1 MDIME
6 NHLAQLEDQLV
17 DTKFNRKA
25 NMITTVDVET
35 SWQKTETGGYDPSP
49 FHPDNVLVSV
59 GLHSNYGD
67 EYYFTGH
74 SERVSKGGK
83 ARIQEVLSETTLLV
97 GHNIKFDLMWL
108 LESGLEYTGRVYDTM
123 LGEYILNRGIR
134 KSLTLEMSC
143 RRRKI
148 GSKDDRIKE
157 FMDRGIS
164 FENIPADIVEE
175 YGKIDVQ
182 ITRKL
187 FDSQMADFRLPKN
200 KGLLMTVKMMNEF
213 LVVLS
218 NMERNGININLDEL
232 NQVEKEY
239 RAEFAYLKQ
248 KIDKI
253 VYKQMGDTKIN
264 LSSPEQLSWLIYS
277 AKPKDKKE
285 WAKIF
290 NVGIDKNTGKNK
302 KRPQYSRIQF
312 RNLVKDNTETIHKT
326 VASQCMTCHGK
337 GVIKKIKKDGS
348 PFKNYSKCSD
358 CDGDGYIYSSIAK
371 VAGFRQRPR
380 NVYDIAESG
389 FRTDKL
395 TLNKIAAEAEGE
407 FKEFIDAI
415 VRHNAV
421 DTYLNTFVEGLKN
434 FTNERGFLHPKF
446 MQAITAT
453 GRLSSRDPNFQNQ
466 PRGKTFPIRKVVTS
480 RFKDG
485 KMMEIDFAQL
495 EFRTAVYLAQDK
507 QGMEDIKNKIDVHQY
522 TADIIGVSRQDAK
535 AHTFKPLYG
544 GVTGTEDEKRYYSKF
559 LEKYKDIKTWHEKL
573 QSEAIRFKQISLPTG
588 RQYAFP
594 YAERTPWGGSTYG
607 TQIKNYPVQGFAT
620 ADIVP
625 LACIN
630 IYKLMQEKKV
640 KSLLINTVHD
650 SIVADVYPG
659 EEDVMSEIFNR
670 GTADVIPA
678 LKQYYKIDFNVPLD
692 TELKIGY
699 DWLNMEE
706 VK

>member
-1 MDIME
+1 
-6 NHLAQLEDQLV
+6 
-17 DTKFNRKA
+17 
-25 NMITTVDVET
+25 MITTVDVET
-35 SWQKTETGGYDPSP
+35 SYQKTENGGYDPSP
-49 FHPDNVLVSV
+49 FHEDNILVSV
-59 GLHSNYGD
+59 GLNSYFGD
-67 EYYFTGH
+67 EYYFTNH
-74 SERVSKGGK
+74 SERIDEGCYHK
-83 ARIQEVLSETTLLV
+83 IQETLDKTTLLV

-108 LESGLEYTGRVYDTM
+108 LESGFKYSGKVYDTM

-148 GSKDDRIKE
+148 GSKDSSIKE
-157 FMDRGIS
+157 YMDRGVS
-164 FENIPADIVEE
+164 FENIPAEVVEE

-182 ITRKL
+182 ITRRL
-187 FDSQMADFRLPKN
+187 FDSQMADFKLTKN
-200 KGLLMTVKMMNEF
+200 KGLLMTAKMMNEF

-218 NMERNGININLDEL
+218 DMERNGININLEDL
-232 NQVEKEY
+232 NNVEKEF

-277 AKPKDKKE
+277 MKPKDKKN

-302 KRPQYSRIQF
+302 RRPNYSRQQF
-312 RNLVKDNTETIHKT
+312 RNLVADNTEVIHRT
-326 VASQCMTCHGK
+326 VAEQCIGCHGK
-337 GVIKKIKKDGS
+337 GVIKRIKKDGS
-348 PFKNYSKCSD
+348 PFKNYSKCAD
-358 CDGDGYIYSSIAK
+358 CDGEGYIYTPMAK

-380 NVYDIAESG
+380 SVYDIAESG
-389 FRTDKL
+389 FRTDKI

-407 FKEFIDAI
+407 FKEFIDAV

-421 DTYLNTFVEGLKN
+421 DTYLNTFVEGLKS
-434 FTNERGFLHPKF
+434 FTNEKGFLHPKF
-446 MQAITAT
+446 MQAVTAT

-466 PRGKTFPIRKVVTS
+466 PRGNTFPIRKAISS
-480 RFKDG
+480 RFEG
-485 KMMEIDFAQL
+485 GSIMEIDYAQL
-495 EFRTAVYLAQDK
+495 EFRTAVFLAQDR
-507 QGMEDIKNKIDVHQY
+507 QGIKDIENGVDVHQY
-522 TADIIGVSRQDAK
+522 TADIIGCSRQDAK

-544 GVTGTEDEKRYYSKF
+544 GMSGTDNEKKYYSAF
-559 LEKYKDIKTWHEKL
+559 LKKYPDIKAWHEKL
-573 QSEAIRFKQISLPTG
+573 QDEAIRRKVVTLPSG

-594 YAERTPWGGSTYG
+594 KAERMPWGGSSFS

-630 IYKLMQEKKV
+630 IQELLEANNT

-659 EEDVMSEIFNR
+659 EEDVAASCL
-670 GTADVIPA
+670 GSGC
-678 LKQYYKIDFNVPLD
+678 LKVVQTMKEMYDIDFNVPLD
-692 TELKIGY
+692 VEIKVGSN
-699 DWLNMEE
+699 WLETK
-706 VK
+706 VYA

>member
-1 MDIME
+1 
-6 NHLAQLEDQLV
+6 
-17 DTKFNRKA
+17 
-25 NMITTVDVET
+25 MITTVDVET
-35 SWQKTETGGYDPSP
+35 SWQKNDNGGYDPSP
-49 FHPDNVLVSV
+49 FHEDNILVSV
-59 GLHSNYGD
+59 GLNSYWGD
-67 EYYFTGH
+67 EYYFTNH
-74 SERVSKGGK
+74 SERIDEGCFHK
-83 ARIQEVLSETTLLV
+83 IQETLDKTTLLV

-108 LESGLEYTGRVYDTM
+108 LEAGFKYSGRVYDTM
-123 LGEYILNRGIR
+123 LGEYILNKGIR

-148 GSKDDRIKE
+148 GSKDSAIKE
-157 FMDRGIS
+157 WMDRGVS
-164 FENIPADIVEE
+164 FENIPADVVEE

-187 FDSQMADFRLPKN
+187 FDSQMADFKLEKN
-200 KGLLMTVKMMNEF
+200 KHLLMTAKMMNEF
-213 LVVLS
+213 LVVLID
-218 NMERNGININLDEL
+218 MERNGININIEDL
-232 NQVEKEY
+232 NSVEREF

-277 AKPKDKKE
+277 VKPKDKKD
-285 WAKIF
+285 WCKIF
-290 NVGIDKNTGKNK
+290 NIGIDKNTGKNK
-302 KRPQYSRIQF
+302 KRPQYSRLQF
-312 RNLVKDNTETIHKT
+312 RNLVTDNTTPIFRT
-326 VASQCMTCHGK
+326 VASQCMGCKGK
-337 GVIKKIKKDGS
+337 GVIKRIKKDGS
-348 PFKNYSKCSD
+348 PFKNYSKCVD
-358 CDGDGYIYSSIAK
+358 CNGDGYVYTEMAK
-371 VAGFRQRPR
+371 YAGFRQRPKS
-380 NVYDIAESG
+380 VYDVAESG
-389 FRTDKL
+389 FRTDKI
-395 TLNKIAAEAEGE
+395 TLSKIAAEAEGE
-407 FKEFIDAI
+407 FKEFIDAV

-434 FTNERGFLHPKF
+434 FTNEKGFLHPKF
-446 MQAITAT
+446 MQAVTAT

-480 RFKDG
+480 RFDG
-485 KMMEIDFAQL
+485 GKILEIDFAQL

-544 GVTGTEDEKRYYSKF
+544 GVTGTEDEKRYYTKF
-559 LEKYKDIKTWHEKL
+559 LEKYKDIKTWHDKL
-573 QSEAIRFKQISLPTG
+573 QSEAIRYKRIKLPTG
-588 RQYAFP
+588 REYSFP

-630 IYKLMQEKKV
+630 IYKLMKDKGV
-640 KSLLINTVHD
+640 KSLLVNTVHD

-659 EEDVMSEIFNR
+659 EEDVMSDIFNQ

-692 TELKIGY
+692 TELKIGNN
-699 DWLNMEE
+699 WLDMKE
-706 VK
+706 VNHND

>member
-1 MDIME
+1 
-6 NHLAQLEDQLV
+6 
-17 DTKFNRKA
+17 
-25 NMITTVDVET
+25 MITTVDVET
-35 SWQKTETGGYDPSP
+35 SWQKTDTGGYDPSP
-49 FHPDNVLVSV
+49 FHPDNILVSV
-59 GLHSNYGD
+59 GIND
-67 EYYFTGH
+67 EYYFTNH
-74 SERVSKGGK
+74 SERVDEGCYHK
-83 ARIQEVLSETTLLV
+83 IQSILDKTTLLI

-108 LESGLEYTGRVYDTM
+108 LESGFKYTGKVYDTM

-148 GSKDDRIKE
+148 GSKDSSIKE
-157 FMDRGIS
+157 YMDRGVS
-164 FENIPADIVEE
+164 FENIPADVVEE

-182 ITRKL
+182 ITRRL
-187 FDSQMADFRLPKN
+187 FDSQMADFKLEKN
-200 KGLLMTVKMMNEF
+200 KHLLMTAKMMNEF

-218 NMERNGININLDEL
+218 DMERNGININIEDL
-232 NQVEKEY
+232 NSVEREF

-277 AKPKDKKE
+277 IKPKDKKE
-285 WAKIF
+285 WCKIF
-290 NVGIDKNTGKNK
+290 NIGIDKNTGKNK
-302 KRPQYSRIQF
+302 KRPQYSRLQF
-312 RNLVKDNTETIHKT
+312 RNLVTDNTIPIFKT
-326 VASQCMTCHGK
+326 VAQQCLHCKGK

-348 PFKNYSKCSD
+348 PFKNYSKCPE
-358 CDGDGYIYSSIAK
+358 CDGEGYIYTEMAK
-371 VAGFRQRPR
+371 YAGFRQRPKS
-380 NVYDIAESG
+380 VYDVSESG
-389 FRTDKL
+389 FRTDKI
-395 TLNKIAAEAEGE
+395 TLSKIAAEAEGE
-407 FKEFIDAI
+407 FKEFIDAV

-434 FTNERGFLHPKF
+434 FTNEKGFLHPKF
-446 MQAITAT
+446 MQAVTAT

-480 RFKDG
+480 RFDG
-485 KMMEIDFAQL
+485 GKILEIDFAQL

-544 GVTGTEDEKRYYSKF
+544 GVTGTEDEKRYYTKF
-559 LEKYKDIKTWHEKL
+559 LEKYKDIKTWHDKL
-573 QSEAIRFKQISLPTG
+573 QSEAIRYKRIKLPTG
-588 RQYAFP
+588 REYSFP

-630 IYKLMQEKKV
+630 IYKLMKDKGV
-640 KSLLINTVHD
+640 KSLLVNTVHD

-659 EEDVMSEIFNR
+659 EEDVMSDIFNQ

-692 TELKIGY
+692 TELKIGNN
-699 DWLNMEE
+699 WLDMKE
-706 VK
+706 VNHND

>member
-1 MDIME
+1 
-6 NHLAQLEDQLV
+6 
-17 DTKFNRKA
+17 
-25 NMITTVDVET
+25 MITTVDVET

-49 FHPDNVLVSV
+49 FHPDNILVSV
-59 GLHSNYGD
+59 GIND
-67 EYYFTGH
+67 EYYFTNH
-74 SERVSKGGK
+74 SERVDEGCYHK
-83 ARIQEVLSETTLLV
+83 IQSILDKTTLLI

-108 LESGLEYTGRVYDTM
+108 LESGFKYTGRVYDTM

-148 GSKDDRIKE
+148 GSKDSAIKE
-157 FMDRGIS
+157 FTDRGIP
-164 FENIPADIVEE
+164 FQDIPVDVVEE
-175 YGKIDVQ
+175 YGRIDVQ
-182 ITRKL
+182 ITKRL
-187 FDSQMADFRLPKN
+187 FDSQMQDFKLPKN
-200 KGLLMTVKMMNEF
+200 KSLLMTAKMMNEF

-218 NMERNGININLDEL
+218 DMERNGINISLEDL
-232 NQVEKEY
+232 NNVEKEY

-277 AKPKDKKE
+277 IKPKDKKD
-285 WAKIF
+285 WCKIF
-290 NVGIDKNTGKNK
+290 NIGIDKNTGKNK
-302 KRPQYSRIQF
+302 KRPQYSRLQF
-312 RNLVKDNTETIHKT
+312 RNLVTDNTTPIFRT
-326 VASQCMTCHGK
+326 VASQCMGCKGK
-337 GVIKKIKKDGS
+337 GVIKRIKKDGS
-348 PFKNYSKCSD
+348 PFKNYSKCVD
-358 CDGDGYIYSSIAK
+358 CDGEGYIYTEMAK
-371 VAGFRQRPR
+371 YAGFRQRPKS
-380 NVYDIAESG
+380 VYDVAESG
-389 FRTDKL
+389 FRTDKI
-395 TLNKIAAEAEGE
+395 TLSKIAAEAEGE
-407 FKEFIDAI
+407 FKEFIDAV

-434 FTNERGFLHPKF
+434 FTNEKGFLHPKF
-446 MQAITAT
+446 MQAVTAT

-480 RFKDG
+480 RFDG
-485 KMMEIDFAQL
+485 GKILEIDFAQL

-544 GVTGTEDEKRYYSKF
+544 GVTGTEDEKRYYTKF
-559 LEKYKDIKTWHEKL
+559 LEKYKDIKTWHDKL
-573 QSEAIRFKQISLPTG
+573 QSEAIRYKRIKLPTG
-588 RQYAFP
+588 REYSFP

-630 IYKLMQEKKV
+630 IYKLMKDKGV
-640 KSLLINTVHD
+640 KSLLVNTVHD

-659 EEDVMSEIFNR
+659 EEDVMSDIFNQ

-692 TELKIGY
+692 TELKIGNN
-699 DWLNMEE
+699 WLDMKE
-706 VK
+706 VNHND

>member
-1 MDIME
+1 
-6 NHLAQLEDQLV
+6 
-17 DTKFNRKA
+17 
-25 NMITTVDVET
+25 MITTVDVET
-35 SWQKTETGGYDPSP
+35 SWQKNENGGYDPSP
-49 FHPDNVLVSV
+49 FHQDNILVSV
-59 GLHSNYGD
+59 GLNSYWGD
-67 EYYFTGH
+67 EYYFTNH
-74 SERVSKGGK
+74 SERIDEGCFHK
-83 ARIQEVLSETTLLV
+83 IQETLDKTTLLV

-108 LESGLEYTGRVYDTM
+108 LEAGFKYSGRVYDTM
-123 LGEYILNRGIR
+123 LGEYILNKGIR

-148 GSKDDRIKE
+148 GSKDSAIKE
-157 FMDRGIS
+157 WMDRGVS
-164 FENIPADIVEE
+164 FENIPADVVEE

-182 ITRKL
+182 ITRRL
-187 FDSQMADFRLPKN
+187 FDSQMADFKLEKN
-200 KGLLMTVKMMNEF
+200 KHLLMTAKMMNEF

-218 NMERNGININLDEL
+218 DMERNGININIEDL
-232 NQVEKEY
+232 NSVEREF

-277 AKPKDKKE
+277 IKPKDKKE
-285 WAKIF
+285 WCKIF
-290 NVGIDKNTGKNK
+290 NIGIDKNTGKNK
-302 KRPQYSRIQF
+302 KRPQYSRLQF
-312 RNLVKDNTETIHKT
+312 RNLVTDNTIPIFKT
-326 VASQCMTCHGK
+326 VAQQCLHCKGK

-348 PFKNYSKCSD
+348 PFKNYSKCPE
-358 CDGDGYIYSSIAK
+358 CDGEGYIYTEMAK
-371 VAGFRQRPR
+371 YAGFRQRPKS
-380 NVYDIAESG
+380 VYDVSESG
-389 FRTDKL
+389 FRTDKI
-395 TLNKIAAEAEGE
+395 TLSKIAAEAEGE
-407 FKEFIDAI
+407 FKEFIDAV

-434 FTNERGFLHPKF
+434 FTNEKGFLHPKF
-446 MQAITAT
+446 MQAVTAT

-480 RFKDG
+480 RFDG
-485 KMMEIDFAQL
+485 GKILEIDFAQL

-544 GVTGTEDEKRYYSKF
+544 GVTGTEDEKRYYTKF
-559 LEKYKDIKTWHEKL
+559 LEKYKDIKTWHDRL
-573 QSEAIRFKQISLPTG
+573 QSEAIRYKRIKLPTG
-588 RQYAFP
+588 REYSFP

-630 IYKLMQEKKV
+630 IYKLMKDKGV
-640 KSLLINTVHD
+640 KSLLVNTVHD

-659 EEDVMSEIFNR
+659 EEDVMSDIFNQ

-692 TELKIGY
+692 TELKIGNN
-699 DWLNMEE
+699 WLDMEE
-706 VK
+706 VN

>member
-1 MDIME
+1 
-6 NHLAQLEDQLV
+6 
-17 DTKFNRKA
+17 
-25 NMITTVDVET
+25 MITTVDVET
-35 SWQKTETGGYDPSP
+35 SWQKNENGGYDPSP
-49 FHPDNVLVSV
+49 FHPDNILVSV
-59 GLHSNYGD
+59 GLDSKCGE
-67 EYYFTGH
+67 EYYFTNH
-74 SERVSKGGK
+74 SERIDRGCAVK
-83 ARIQEVLSETTLLV
+83 IQDTLNKTTLLV

-108 LESGLEYTGRVYDTM
+108 LESGFKYNGRVYDTM
-123 LGEYILNRGIR
+123 LGEYILNRGVR
-134 KSLTLEMSC
+134 KSLTLEMCC

-148 GSKDDRIKE
+148 GSKDSSVKE
-157 FMDRGIS
+157 YMDRGIS

-182 ITRKL
+182 ITRSL
-187 FDSQMADFRLPKN
+187 FDSQMADLRLEKN
-200 KGLLMTVKMMNEF
+200 KNLLMTVKMMNEF

-218 NMERNGININLDEL
+218 TMERNGINIDTAELDK
-232 NQVEKEY
+232 VEKEF

-253 VYKQMGDTKIN
+253 VYRQMGDTKIN
-264 LSSPEQLSWLIYS
+264 LSSPEQLAWLIYS
-277 AKPKDKKE
+277 MKPKDKKQ

-290 NVGIDKNTGKNK
+290 NVGIDKSTGKS
-302 KRPQYSRIQF
+302 KRRPNYSRQQF
-312 RNLVKDNTETIHKT
+312 RNLVADNTEVIHRT
-326 VASQCMTCHGK
+326 VAEQCIACHGK
-337 GVIKKIKKDGS
+337 GVIKRIKKDGS
-348 PFKNYSKCSD
+348 PFKNYTKCSE
-358 CDGDGYIYSSIAK
+358 CDGDGYTYTPMAK
-371 VAGFRQRPR
+371 IAGFRQRPR
-380 NVYDIAESG
+380 SVYDIAESG
-389 FRTDKL
+389 FRTDRL
-395 TLNKIAAEAEGE
+395 TLTKIASEAEGE

-434 FTNERGFLHPKF
+434 FTNEKGFLHPKF

-480 RFKDG
+480 RFEGG
-485 KMMEIDFAQL
+485 KILEIDFAQL

-544 GVTGTEDEKRYYSKF
+544 GVTGTEDEKRYYTKF
-559 LEKYKDIKTWHEKL
+559 LEKYKDIKKWHENL
-573 QSEAIRFKQISLPTG
+573 QSEAIRYKRVKLPTG
-588 RQYAFP
+588 REYAFP

-630 IYKLMQEKKV
+630 IYKLMQEQGV
-640 KSLLINTVHD
+640 KSLLVNTVHD

-659 EEDVMSEIFNR
+659 EEDVMSKIFKQ
-670 GTADVIPA
+670 GTSDVIPS
-678 LKQYYKIDFNVPLD
+678 LKEYYKINFNVPLD
-692 TELKIGY
+692 TETKIGIN
-699 DWLNMEE
+699 WLQMEDI
-706 VK
+706 K

>member
-1 MDIME
+1 
-6 NHLAQLEDQLV
+6 
-17 DTKFNRKA
+17 
-25 NMITTVDVET
+25 MITTVDVET
-35 SWQKTETGGYDPSP
+35 SWQRNENGGYDPSP
-49 FHPDNVLVSV
+49 FHPDNILVSV
-59 GLHSNYGD
+59 GLNSYFGD
-67 EYYFTGH
+67 EYYFTNH
-74 SERVSKGGK
+74 SERIDKGCAVK
-83 ARIQEVLSETTLLV
+83 IQETLDKTTLLV

-108 LESGLEYTGRVYDTM
+108 LESGFKYNGRVYDTM
-123 LGEYILNRGIR
+123 LGEYILNRGVR
-134 KSLTLEMSC
+134 KSLTLEMCC

-148 GSKDDRIKE
+148 GSKDSSVKE
-157 FMDRGIS
+157 WMDRGVS
-164 FENIPADIVEE
+164 FENIPKDIVEE

-182 ITRKL
+182 ITRRL
-187 FDSQMADFRLPKN
+187 FDSQMADLKLEKN

-218 NMERNGININLDEL
+218 DMERNGINVDLKELDR
-232 NQVEKEY
+232 VEKEF

-253 VYKQMGDTKIN
+253 VYRQMGDTKIN
-264 LSSPEQLSWLIYS
+264 LSSPEQLAWLIYS
-277 AKPKDKKE
+277 MKPKDKKQ

-290 NVGIDKNTGKNK
+290 NVGIDKNTGKS
-302 KRPQYSRIQF
+302 KRRPNYSRQQF
-312 RNLVKDNTETIHKT
+312 RNLVADNTEVIHRT
-326 VASQCMTCHGK
+326 VAQQCVTCKGK
-337 GVIKKIKKDGS
+337 GVIKRIKKDGS
-348 PFKNYSKCSD
+348 PFKNYTKCPD
-358 CDGDGYIYSSIAK
+358 CDGDGYIYTPMAK
-371 VAGFRQRPR
+371 IAGFRQRPR
-380 NVYDIAESG
+380 SVYDIAESG
-389 FRTDKL
+389 FRTDRI
-395 TLNKIAAEAEGE
+395 TLSKIASEAEGE

-434 FTNERGFLHPKF
+434 FTNEKGFLHPKF

-466 PRGKTFPIRKVVTS
+466 PRGRTFPIRKVVTS
-480 RFKDG
+480 RFDSG
-485 KMMEIDFAQL
+485 KIIEIDFAQL

-544 GVTGTEDEKRYYSKF
+544 GVTGTEDEKRYYTKF

-573 QSEAIRFKQISLPTG
+573 QSEAIRYKRIKLPTG
-588 RQYAFP
+588 REYAFP

-630 IYKLMQEKKV
+630 IYKLMKEKEV
-640 KSLLINTVHD
+640 KSLLVNTVHD

-659 EEDVMSEIFNR
+659 EEDVMSKIFKQ
-670 GTADVIPA
+670 GTADVIPS
-678 LKQYYKIDFNVPLD
+678 LKKYYKINFNVPLD
-692 TELKIGY
+692 TETKIGIN
-699 DWLNMEE
+699 WLQMEDI
-706 VK
+706 K

>member
-1 MDIME
+1 
-6 NHLAQLEDQLV
+6 
-17 DTKFNRKA
+17 
-25 NMITTVDVET
+25 MITTVDVET
-35 SWQKTETGGYDPSP
+35 SWQKNENGGYDPSP
-49 FHPDNVLVSV
+49 FHEDNILVSV
-59 GLHSNYGD
+59 GLNSYFGD
-67 EYYFTGH
+67 EYYFTNH
-74 SERVSKGGK
+74 SERIDEGCFHK
-83 ARIQEVLSETTLLV
+83 IQETLDKTTLLV

-108 LESGLEYTGRVYDTM
+108 LEAGFKYSGRVYDTM
-123 LGEYILNRGIR
+123 LGEYILNKGIR
-134 KSLTLEMSC
+134 KSLTLEMCC

-148 GSKDDRIKE
+148 GSKDSAVKE
-157 FMDRGIS
+157 WMDRGVS
-164 FENIPADIVEE
+164 FENIPADVVEE

-182 ITRKL
+182 ITRRL
-187 FDSQMADFRLPKN
+187 FDSQMSDFKLEKN
-200 KGLLMTVKMMNEF
+200 KHLLMTAKMMNEF
-213 LVVLS
+213 LVVLTD
-218 NMERNGININLDEL
+218 MERNGININVEDL
-232 NQVEKEY
+232 NNVEREF

-277 AKPKDKKE
+277 IKPKDKKD
-285 WAKIF
+285 WCKIF
-290 NVGIDKNTGKNK
+290 NIGIDKNTGKNK
-302 KRPQYSRIQF
+302 KRPQYSRLQF
-312 RNLVKDNTETIHKT
+312 RNLVTDNTTPIFRT
-326 VASQCMTCHGK
+326 VASQCMGCKGK
-337 GVIKKIKKDGS
+337 GVIKRIKKDGS
-348 PFKNYSKCSD
+348 PFKNYSKCVD
-358 CDGDGYIYSSIAK
+358 CDGDGYVYTEMAK
-371 VAGFRQRPR
+371 YAGFRQRPKS
-380 NVYDIAESG
+380 VYDVAESG
-389 FRTDKL
+389 FRTDKI
-395 TLNKIAAEAEGE
+395 TLSKIAAEAEGE
-407 FKEFIDAI
+407 FKEFIDAV

-434 FTNERGFLHPKF
+434 FTNEKGFLHPKF
-446 MQAITAT
+446 MQAVTAT

-480 RFKDG
+480 RFDG
-485 KMMEIDFAQL
+485 GKILEIDFAQL

-544 GVTGTEDEKRYYSKF
+544 GVTGTEDEKRYYTKF
-559 LEKYKDIKTWHEKL
+559 LEKYKDIKTWHDKL
-573 QSEAIRFKQISLPTG
+573 QSEAIRYKRIKLPTG
-588 RQYAFP
+588 REYSFP

-630 IYKLMQEKKV
+630 IYKLMKDKGV
-640 KSLLINTVHD
+640 KSLLVNTVHD

-659 EEDVMSEIFNR
+659 EEDVMSDIFNQ

-692 TELKIGY
+692 TELKIGNN
-699 DWLNMEE
+699 WLDMKE
-706 VK
+706 VNHND

>member
-1 MDIME
+1 
-6 NHLAQLEDQLV
+6 
-17 DTKFNRKA
+17 
-25 NMITTVDVET
+25 MITTVDVET
-35 SWQKTETGGYDPSP
+35 SWQKTENGGYDPSP
-49 FHPDNVLVSV
+49 FHEDNILVSV
-59 GLHSNYGD
+59 GIND
-67 EYYFTGH
+67 DYYFTNH
-74 SERVSKGGK
+74 SERIDAGCASK
-83 ARIQEVLSETTLLV
+83 IQSVLNKTTLLV

-108 LESGLEYTGRVYDTM
+108 LEAGFKYNGRVYDTM

-134 KSLTLEMSC
+134 KSLTLEMCC

-148 GSKDDRIKE
+148 GSKDSAIKE
-157 FMDRGIS
+157 WTDRGVS
-164 FENIPADIVEE
+164 FQNIPKDVVEE
-175 YGKIDVQ
+175 YGRIDVQ
-182 ITRKL
+182 ITRRL

-200 KGLLMTVKMMNEF
+200 KDLLMTAKMMNEF

-218 NMERNGININLDEL
+218 DMERNGINISLDEL
-232 NQVEKEY
+232 GRVEKEY

-277 AKPKDKKE
+277 RKPKDKKE

-302 KRPQYSRIQF
+302 RRPNYSRQQF
-312 RNLVKDNTETIHKT
+312 RNLVSDNTETIHRT
-326 VASQCMTCHGK
+326 VAEQCIACKGK

-348 PFKNYSKCSD
+348 PYKNYTKCAD
-358 CDGDGYIYSSIAK
+358 CDGDGYIYVSMGK

-380 NVYDIAESG
+380 SVYDIAESG
-389 FRTDKL
+389 FRTDRI
-395 TLNKIAAEAEGE
+395 TLNKIASEAEGE

-434 FTNERGFLHPKF
+434 FTNEKGFLHPKF

-480 RFKDG
+480 RFDKG
-485 KMMEIDFAQL
+485 SILEIDFAQL
-495 EFRTAVYLAQDK
+495 EFRTAVFLAQDK

-544 GVTGTEDEKRYYSKF
+544 GVTGTEDEKRYYTKF
-559 LEKYKDIKTWHEKL
+559 LEKYKDIKKWHEEL
-573 QSEAIRFKQISLPTG
+573 QTEAIRFKRVKLPTG
-588 RQYAFP
+588 REYAFP

-630 IYKLMQEKKV
+630 ISKLMKKQKV
-640 KSLLINTVHD
+640 KSLLVNTVHD

-659 EEDVMSEIFNR
+659 EEDVMSNIFKQ

-678 LKQYYKIDFNVPLD
+678 LKEYYKINFNVPLD

-699 DWLNMEE
+699 DWLNMKE
-706 VK
+706 VG

>member
-1 MDIME
+1 
-6 NHLAQLEDQLV
+6 
-17 DTKFNRKA
+17 
-25 NMITTVDVET
+25 MITTVDVET

-49 FHPDNVLVSV
+49 FHEDNILVSV
-59 GLHSNYGD
+59 GIND
-67 EYYFTGH
+67 DYYFTNH
-74 SERVSKGGK
+74 SERIDIGCASK
-83 ARIQEVLSETTLLV
+83 IQSILNKTTLLV

-108 LESGLEYTGRVYDTM
+108 LESGFKYNGRVYDTM
-123 LGEYILNRGIR
+123 LGEYILNRGVR

-157 FMDRGIS
+157 FMDRGVS
-164 FENIPADIVEE
+164 FENIPVDVVEE
-175 YGKIDVQ
+175 YGRIDVE
-182 ITRKL
+182 ITRRL

-218 NMERNGININLDEL
+218 DMERNGININLNEL
-232 NQVEKEY
+232 GQVEKEY

-277 AKPKDKKE
+277 MKPKDKKE

-302 KRPQYSRIQF
+302 RRPQYSRMQF
-312 RNLVKDNTETIHKT
+312 RNLVADNSEIIHRT
-326 VASQCMTCHGK
+326 VASQCIACHGK
-337 GVIKKIKKDGS
+337 GVIKRIKKDGS
-348 PFKNYSKCSD
+348 PYKNYTKCSD
-358 CDGDGYIYSSIAK
+358 CDGEGYIYSPIAK
-371 VAGFRQRPR
+371 IAGFRQRPR

-434 FTNERGFLHPKF
+434 FTNEKGFLHPKF

-485 KMMEIDFAQL
+485 KIMEIDFAQL

-544 GVTGTEDEKRYYSKF
+544 GVTGTEDEKRYYTKF

-573 QSEAIRFKQISLPTG
+573 QSEAIRFKQIKLPTG
-588 RQYAFP
+588 REYSFP

-630 IYKLMQEKKV
+630 IYKLMQEQKV
-640 KSLLINTVHD
+640 KSLLVNTVHD

-659 EEDVMSEIFNR
+659 EEDVMSKIFKQ

-678 LKQYYKIDFNVPLD
+678 LKQYYNIDFNVPLD

-699 DWLNMEE
+699 DWLNMKE
-706 VK
+706 VS